1 MATMATTAADL
12 HTLSPLQTPAEALL
26 SHWLPVH
33 PNHHQPTVAAA
44 MGTNAAPDA
53 EKGKGTHALSSRKR
67 KHLETP
73 PPACK
78 RVTRILVRPSQL
90 ALSQL
95 YGRLEEALRHSIQHS
110 TCAVSHRNTMT
121 LAVQCLLTH

>member
-1 MATMATTAADL
+1 MATTAANL
-12 HTLSPLQTPAEALL
+12 HTLLSPRTPAEALL
-26 SHWLPVH
+26 SHWLPVL
-33 PNHHQPTVAAA
+33 PNHHHQPTVAAA
-44 MGTNAAPDA
+44 TGTNAAPDA
-53 EKGKGTHALSSRKR
+53 DKVKGTHVLSSRKR